1 MTGDRPGP
9 GAAAPPAAGTLVL
22 RGLTKRFGGVTAL
35 AGLDLEVPPGSAL
48 AIIGPNGAG
57 KSTVLKLVA
66 GTYAPT
72 HGSVHLGSTRLDR
85 LPPHAVPRA
94 GVALANQVPRPF
106 RGLSVRDNVRLGT
119 HVATGEQAL
128 GVEEVLE
135 TCALSGK
142 ADRLVGD
149 LGLLDLKRL
158 EVARSLATDPAVL
171 LLDEIAAGLVGRELD
186 QAVELVRGVH
196 ATGRTVVLVEHV
208 EGVVRSLVER
218 VVVLDW
224 GRVIATGTPAQVAAD
239 PTVRAV
245 YLGTPD
251 EDPRPGSAGHQ
262 GVGHQGTGH
271 ASARAPA
278 TTSPSPPSADGAARG
293 LADGSEG
300 GPALPPGTAEEVLAL
315 RGVSAAYGSV
325 AALRGVDVSVAR
337 GQVVAVLGANG
348 AGKSTL
354 CSVASGIV
362 AATGGTTWLQGR
374 DVTRAPA
381 FRRTRAGLAHCR
393 EGRKLFAALSVRE
406 NLDLGAGLGVRASLT
421 AQRRE
426 RVLEVFPALR
436 GRLAA
441 AAGTLSGG
449 QQQMVAIGRALMSQP
464 SVLVCDE
471 VSLGLAPVAIDA
483 LYESLVAVNAAG
495 TAILLVEQSVER
507 CLRIATRAY
516 VLDRGSISYDGEPAP
531 LLDPAVLDAA
541 YFGAGSAA

>member
-1 MTGDRPGP
+1 MTSTLQHSGDQQGP
-9 GAAAPPAAGTLVL
+9 TPTAGTLVL

-35 AGLDLEVPPGSAL
+35 DGLDLEVPAGSAL

-57 KSTVLKLVA
+57 KSTVLKLVS
-66 GTYAPT
+66 GTHAPT

-85 LPPHAVPRA
+85 LPPHVVPRA

-119 HVATGEQAL
+119 HVATGSRAL
-128 GVEEVLE
+128 GVEEVLQV
-135 TCALSGK
+135 CALSAK
-142 ADRLVGD
+142 ADRLVGE

-158 EVARSLATDPAVL
+158 EVARALATDPAVL
-171 LLDEIAAGLVGRELD
+171 LLDEVAAGLVGRELD
-186 QAVELVRGVH
+186 QAVELVRGIH

-208 EGVVRSLVER
+208 EGVVRSLVDR

-245 YLGTPD
+245 YLGARD
-251 EDPRPGSAGHQ
+251 DLAAHRPPG
-262 GVGHQGTGH
+262 
-271 ASARAPA
+271 ARESA
-278 TTSPSPPSADGAARG
+278 TTSPRAQRPADAPDPPSDADD
-293 LADGSEG
+293 AD
-300 GPALPPGTAEEVLAL
+300 EVLAL
-315 RGVSAAYGSV
+315 RGVSAGYGGV
-325 AALRGVDVSVAR
+325 AALRSVDLSVAR

-362 AATGGTTWLQGR
+362 RPTAGTTWLQGR

-406 NLDLGAGLGVRASLT
+406 NLDLGAGLGVRASLA

-426 RVLEVFPALR
+426 RVLEVFPVLR
-436 GRLAA
+436 EKLGATAA
-441 AAGTLSGG
+441 TLSGG

-471 VSLGLAPVAIDA
+471 VSLGLSPVAVDA

-507 CLRIATRAY
+507 CLSIAARAY
-516 VLDRGSISYDGEPAP
+516 VLDRGSVSYDGAPAP
-531 LLDPAVLDAA
+531 LLDPAVLDTA
-541 YFGAGSAA
+541 YFGASAA

>member
-1 MTGDRPGP
+1 MSSTLQEP
-9 GAAAPPAAGTLVL
+9 AATAPSSAGTLVL

-35 AGLDLEVPPGSAL
+35 DGLDLEVPPGSAL

-72 HGSVHLGSTRLDR
+72 QGSVHLGGTRLDR

-119 HVATGEQAL
+119 HVATGEAAL
-128 GVEEVLE
+128 GVEEVLSA
-135 TCALSGK
+135 CALSGK

-158 EVARSLATDPAVL
+158 EVARSLATDPTVL

-186 QAVELVRGVH
+186 QAVELVRSIH

-224 GRVIATGTPAQVAAD
+224 GRVIATGTPAEVAAD

-245 YLGTPD
+245 YLGTAD
-251 EDPRPGSAGHQ
+251 ETPGGGSHR
-262 GVGHQGTGH
+262 T
-271 ASARAPA
+271 PA
-278 TTSPSPPSADGAARG
+278 TTSPRAAGPTGAP
-293 LADGSEG
+293 G
-300 GPALPPGTAEEVLAL
+300 GGGTAEEVLAL
-315 RGVSAAYGSV
+315 RGVSAGYGSV
-325 AALRGVDVSVAR
+325 AALRSVDVSVGR

-362 AATGGTTWLQGR
+362 RATGGTTWLQGR
-374 DVTRAPA
+374 DVTGSAA

-406 NLDLGAGLGVRASLT
+406 NLDLGAGLGVRASLV

-436 GRLAA
+436 AKLTA

-471 VSLGLAPVAIDA
+471 VSLGLSPVAIDA
-483 LYESLVAVNAAG
+483 LYESLVAVNASG

-507 CLRIATRAY
+507 CLAIASRAY
-516 VLDRGSISYDGEPAP
+516 VLDRGSVSYDGEPAP

-541 YFGAGSAA
+541 YFGATSAV

>member
-1 MTGDRPGP
+1 MGSTRQDLGDHQE
-9 GAAAPPAAGTLVL
+9 PAAGTLVL

-35 AGLDLEVPPGSAL
+35 DGLDLEVPPGSAL

-72 HGSVHLGSTRLDR
+72 HGSVHLGGTRLDR

-119 HVATGEQAL
+119 HVATSSRAL
-128 GVEEVLE
+128 GIEEVLQV
-135 TCALSGK
+135 CALSGK

-186 QAVELVRGVH
+186 QAVELVRGIH

-208 EGVVRSLVER
+208 EGVVRSLVDR

-251 EDPRPGSAGHQ
+251 EDAPGS
-262 GVGHQGTGH
+262 TGH
-271 ASARAPA
+271 GSARAPA
-278 TTSPSPPSADGAARG
+278 TTAPRADGP
-293 LADGSEG
+293 EG
-300 GPALPPGTAEEVLAL
+300 GAGPAPGGAEEVLAL
-315 RGVSAAYGSV
+315 RAVSAAYGSV
-325 AALRGVDVSVAR
+325 TALRSVDLSVAR

-362 AATGGTTWLQGR
+362 RPTAGTTWLQGR
-374 DVTRAPA
+374 DVTAVPP

-406 NLDLGAGLGVRASLT
+406 NLDLGAGLGVRSSLA

-436 GRLAA
+436 QKLGATAA
-441 AAGTLSGG
+441 TLSGG

-471 VSLGLAPVAIDA
+471 VSLGLSPVAIDS

-507 CLRIATRAY
+507 CLAIASRAY
-516 VLDRGSISYDGEPAP
+516 VLDRGSVSYDGAPAP

-541 YFGAGSAA
+541 YFGAPGAA